1 MRTFLKAAAVLLAVG
16 LCLVVVP
23 FLLKNWFAPAPGQSA
38 PPIAPRTTGG
48 MWQPPPGVPQTLTE
62 FAQAIRSGW
71 TPTHATEL
79 WGLCGEA
86 DPSGDW
92 RLLLALA
99 QEEVRKGTYDPIQL
113 RETCRITNVHPD
125 PTRPGG
131 FIFEGVPAQTYML
144 REMERHLGA
153 FAELEIYE
161 AARAW
166 ATDTRLPVLC
176 RIEAVRLVRW
186 EFDGM
191 LEEIASKPFT
201 ERSIYLVP
209 LDPQARFGDSDLAEA
224 ERFLQRVADGA
235 GATDPKPP
243 DDGWD
248 DPSCVRDAALLE
260 LAGLRRWGA
269 FPANDPPL
277 PAADAKAQA
286 TDPIVVLAEDST
298 QATATRLRQLDR
310 LAIGGEYGLDALVLM
325 LDRASARSPLE
336 PVSGVGLDPR
346 PGWQWRNG

>member
-1 MRTFLKAAAVLLAVG
+1 LRTFLKAAAVLLAAALWLALPSPLG
-16 LCLVVVP
+16 TP
-23 FLLKNWFAPAPGQSA
+23 TIPSRGQPAPPTT
-38 PPIAPRTTGG
+38 PPTTGG

-62 FAQAIRSGW
+62 FAEAIRSGW
-71 TPTHATEL
+71 TPTRAVEL

-99 QEEVRKGTYDPIQL
+99 QEEVRKGTYDPIRGEL
-113 RETCRITNVHPD
+113 IRLTRGHPD
-125 PTRPGG
+125 PTRPGCLILDG
-131 FIFEGVPAQTYML
+131 GEPERTYVF

-153 FAELEIYE
+153 FAEREIYE

-201 ERSIYLVP
+201 QRSAYLVP
-209 LDPQARFGDSDLAEA
+209 LDPQARFGESDLAEA
-224 ERFLQRVADGA
+224 EQFLQRVADGA

-248 DPSCVRDAALLE
+248 DPPCVRDAALAE
-260 LAGLRRWGA
+260 LAGLKRWGA
-269 FPANDPPL
+269 FPTNDPPL
-277 PAADAKAQA
+277 PAAGTKAQA
-286 TDPIVVLAEDST
+286 TDPIVALAEDSSQT
-298 QATATRLRQLDR
+298 TATRMRQLDR

-325 LDRASARSPLE
+325 LDRASTRGPLE
-336 PVSGVGLDPR
+336 HLSDVGLDPR
-346 PGWQWRNG
+346 PARQWRNG